1 MGCCH
6 PGLGDPGRDI
16 CALLALLCVYPIHLG
31 WAGLLLVQAGWCG
44 LARGQACEVCTPL
57 TGDAPLEL
65 TDDCSLAL
73 VWKNNER
80 LKEFVLVES
89 KELECVEDPGSASE
103 AARAGHFTLE
113 QCLNLFTK
121 PEVLAPEEAW

>member
-1 MGCCH
+1 MGPGVVETEGWGRQCAKLPH
-6 PGLGDPGRDI
+6 P
-16 CALLALLCVYPIHLG
+16 
-31 WAGLLLVQAGWCG
+31 
-44 LARGQACEVCTPL
+44 
-57 TGDAPLEL
+57 TGDCPLEL
-65 TDDCSLAL
+65 ADDCSLAL

-80 LKEFVLVES
+80 LKEFVLVQS

-103 AARAGHFTLE
+103 AARTGHFTLE

>member
-1 MGCCH
+1 MC
-6 PGLGDPGRDI
+6 PFAGD
-16 CALLALLCVYPIHLG
+16 
-31 WAGLLLVQAGWCG
+31 
-44 LARGQACEVCTPL
+44 T
-57 TGDAPLEL
+57 PLEL

-89 KELECVEDPGSASE
+89 KELECVEDPSSASE

-121 PEVLAPEEAW
+121 PKSWPQRKRGEEGDVAGSSPRAQAAAGVSRELPGPA